1 MAMNYYG
8 AKELASSF
16 RTVRKNT
23 IIIAEEIGE
32 QHYGFRPAAGSRCVA
47 ETLFHIA
54 VTPRAAHQ
62 IHGVEHLADL
72 AKFNFWEFF
81 SSRLEM
87 EKQPHSKE
95 HLVALLGEEGERF
108 AGWLD
113 TLTDEFLAERV
124 ATPPLGTEKSRF
136 EMLLSPKEHEM
147 HHRAQ
152 LMVIERILGITPHIT
167 RQLKAR
173 MEAMQKAKAGA

>member
-1 MAMNYYG
+1 MNDYG

-16 RTVRKNT
+16 RTVRQNT
-23 IIIAEEIGE
+23 IVIAEEIGE
-32 QHYGFRPAAGSRCVA
+32 EHYGFRPATGARSVA

-62 IHGVEHLADL
+62 IHGVEHVSDLTKLDFGEVFTRRLA
-72 AKFNFWEFF
+72 
-81 SSRLEM
+81 M
-87 EKQPHSKE
+87 EKEPHTKE
-95 HLVALLGEEGERF
+95 QLLALLREEGERF
-108 AGWLD
+108 AAWLE

-124 ATPPLGTEKSRF
+124 SMGQRQGTEKSRF

-152 LMVIERILGITPHIT
+152 LMVVERMLGITPHIT
-167 RQLKAR
+167 RQLEAR
-173 MEAMQKAKAGA
+173 FEAMQKAKAGA